1 MMPQE
6 SSASITTA
14 AAAHIGLVSFSY
26 KATDWDPAMAATNG
40 TDRGSKFGRNLPRK
54 DKKRKDADAFEAYD
68 NQYKHDS

>member
-1 MMPQE
+1 
-6 SSASITTA
+6 
-14 AAAHIGLVSFSY
+14 
-26 KATDWDPAMAATNG
+26 MAATNG